1 MKKKTEE
8 TVKGEPITETPK
20 EPTLVEVA
28 KKPEL
33 LYIANNNT
41 FVVAAPTDSA
51 VTVYVNDIVF
61 GVATSIGG
69 VATVIGKELPETYQ
83 YLIK

>member
-1 MKKKTEE
+1 MKKKIEE
-8 TVKGEPITETPK
+8 TVEGEPIAETLK
-20 EPTLVEVA
+20 EPTLVEVV

-41 FVVAAPTDSA
+41 FVVEAPTDSA
-51 VTVYVNDIVF
+51 VTVYVNDVVF
-61 GVATSIGG
+61 GAATSIGG
-69 VATVIGKELPETYQ
+69 VATVIGKELPETYR

>member
-1 MKKKTEE
+1 MKKKIEE
-8 TVKGEPITETPK
+8 AVEGEPITETPK
-20 EPTLVEVA
+20 EPALVEVV

-41 FVVAAPTDSA
+41 FVVEAPTDSV
-51 VTVYVNDIVF
+51 VTVYVNDVVF

-69 VATVIGKELPETYQ
+69 VATVIGKELSETYQ